1 MRAELPVLGLE
12 KGQVAA
18 NIEKTSAVAGAIEGG
33 KLTEGHLDDRGRF
46 VPGPAPAADSSLD
59 ELTGH
64 GLTVDDLDHD
74 EYDPDDE

>member
-1 MRAELPVLGLE
+1 MRAALPVLGLE

-18 NIEKTSAVAGAIEGG
+18 NIEKTPAVAGAIEGG

-46 VPGPAPAADSSLD
+46 VPGPDPSLD
-59 ELTGH
+59 ELNGH